1 MVGVRSLRSQGR
13 RMTRVGAIDCGTN
26 SIRLLIADVDRDSG
40 ALTDIVRRV
49 EIVRLGHGVDKTGVI
64 APEAMARTLAQA
76 REYASQCSHHRVER
90 VRFVATSAS
99 RDASNAEEFVVGVRH
114 AFAAFG
120 IAPEVIT
127 GHEEASLSF
136 RGATGD
142 LQADAVTGPYLV
154 VDIGG
159 GSTEFVRGTHEV
171 EQALSVDVG
180 CVRLTERHVLS
191 DPPTPSQIAAATADI
206 EEAIDR
212 AAEVVDFQGISALVG
227 LAGSVTTVT
236 ALALGLTT
244 YDPEKIH
251 LSQLPPAQIIDACT
265 SLLMMTRAERAALGF
280 MHQGRVDVIG
290 AGALVWRTI
299 VRRLQRDAGIT
310 RVVTSEH
317 DILDGIA
324 LSIV

>member
-1 MVGVRSLRSQGR
+1 
-13 RMTRVGAIDCGTN
+13 MTRVGAIDCGTN

-40 ALTDIVRRV
+40 SLTDLARRM

-76 REYASQCSHHRVER
+76 REYASQCSELGVQR

-99 RDASNAEEFVVGVRH
+99 RDASNAQEFVAGVRE

-142 LQADAVTGPYLV
+142 LQADGIPGPYLV

-159 GSTEFVRGTHEV
+159 GSTEFVRGTDQV

-180 CVRLTERHVLS
+180 CVRMTERHLRS
-191 DPPTPSQIAAATADI
+191 DPPTSAQIAAATSDI
-206 EEAIDR
+206 EAAIDR
-212 AAEVVDFQGISALVG
+212 VADVVDFQGISALVG
-227 LAGSVTTVT
+227 LAGSVTTIT
-236 ALALGLTT
+236 AHALRLTM
-244 YDPEKIH
+244 YDADKIH
-251 LSQLPPAQIIDACT
+251 LSQLPAARIIDACT
-265 SLLMMTRAERAALGF
+265 SLLSMTRAERAALGF
-280 MHQGRVDVIG
+280 MHEGRVDVIG
-290 AGALVWRTI
+290 AGGLVWRTI
-299 VRRLQRDAGIT
+299 VQRLQRDVGIT
-310 RVVTSEH
+310 SVVTSEH

-324 LSIV
+324 LSIA